1 MLGIRFAFTDYNG
14 IKEASFVG
22 LKNFQ
27 KMFSMPNF
35 WTAFWNT
42 LQISIIKL
50 FLTTAAAVI
59 VLSFL
64 NEIAKHSFLKKIVQT
79 IIYLPHFMSWVV
91 TASVFT
97 LILAPTAEGL
107 VNTFL
112 INAGVLDSGIY
123 FLGIQNGGDLRTIS
137 LIFGKKP
144 VGRPLSLWQ
153 RLPE

>member
-1 MLGIRFAFTDYNG
+1 MRKSNEKSAVTATTGGKKNHLAAKIYKYRGFYLMFLPVLIFALIFFYLPMLGIRFAFTDYNG

-59 VLSFL
+59 VS
-64 NEIAKHSFLKKIVQT
+64 
-79 IIYLPHFMSWVV
+79 IIHV
-91 TASVFT
+91 
-97 LILAPTAEGL
+97 
-107 VNTFL
+107 
-112 INAGVLDSGIY
+112 
-123 FLGIQNGGDLRTIS
+123 
-137 LIFGKKP
+137 
-144 VGRPLSLWQ
+144 
-153 RLPE
+153 

>member
-59 VLSFL
+59 VS
-64 NEIAKHSFLKKIVQT
+64 
-79 IIYLPHFMSWVV
+79 
-91 TASVFT
+91 
-97 LILAPTAEGL
+97 
-107 VNTFL
+107 
-112 INAGVLDSGIY
+112 
-123 FLGIQNGGDLRTIS
+123 
-137 LIFGKKP
+137 IF
-144 VGRPLSLWQ
+144 
-153 RLPE
+153 